1 MIGKIIKKIKT
12 FSLLLKLSRVESND
26 YSFGYKV
33 RRILNL
39 YKEGKEVKADE
50 ILKEKPKP

>member
-1 MIGKIIKKIKT
+1 MIVKIINKIRA
-12 FSLLLKLSRVESND
+12 FGLLMKLSKTEPND

-39 YKEGKEVKADE
+39 YKEGKEIKEEE
-50 ILKEKPKP
+50 IIKEKPKP